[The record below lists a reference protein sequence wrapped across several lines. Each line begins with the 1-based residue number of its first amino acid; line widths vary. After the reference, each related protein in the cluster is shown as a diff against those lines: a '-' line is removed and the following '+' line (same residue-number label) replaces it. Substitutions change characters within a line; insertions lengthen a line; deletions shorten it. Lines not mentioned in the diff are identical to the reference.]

1 MFLKQVSTESFVT
14 NALPCLVANT
24 AIATTALSAYV
35 RRDGMDF
42 SALSVSCSYQQ
53 KSLNSLPCIKL
64 GLVLLGQ

>member
-24 AIATTALSAYV
+24 ATATTALSVYV

-42 SALSVSCSYQQ
+42 SALSVSSYQQ
-53 KSLNSLPCIKL
+53 KSLNSLPYIKI